1 MKEKIKQILHK
12 EVRGAIKIG
21 GLITIGLGVIFSL
34 ITFVYEITVSSL
46 KDSDSEI
53 KLKINNVEAKNAEQD
68 NKINEMSNNWN
79 RVDQRLKNIENALGV
94 PKYKIQ

>member
-12 EVRGAIKIG
+12 EVKGAIKIG

-68 NKINEMSNNWN
+68 NKINEINNNWN

>member
-53 KLKINNVEAKNAEQD
+53 KLKINNVEAKNAEQE